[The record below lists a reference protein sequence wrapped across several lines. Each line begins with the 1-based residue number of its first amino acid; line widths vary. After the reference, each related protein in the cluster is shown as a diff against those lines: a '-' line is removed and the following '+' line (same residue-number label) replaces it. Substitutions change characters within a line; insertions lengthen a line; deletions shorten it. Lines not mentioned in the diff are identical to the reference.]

1 MKVGARVHSM
11 HGQMCAVELL
21 TKIGDND
28 YLVKLPSGTVCHA
41 IYNPFAGCYYAD
53 DVYRKIESN

>member
-1 MKVGARVHSM
+1 
-11 HGQMCAVELL
+11 MCAVELL

-41 IYNPFAGCYYAD
+41 IYNVFAGCYYAD
-53 DVYRKIESN
+53 DVYAKIESK